1 MDIHIFEK
9 AVFKPFTP
17 VGLTGEF
24 WEVHSVTLMTTWL
37 AMAILFSLI
46 LLMRWYLGQGVNRV
60 SILAQKIIEFFVG
73 LIEESF
79 GYFEERYFAFIA
91 SLFLFTFFCNIVG
104 LLPFI
109 IEPTHNLNTTLALGT
124 TSFLY
129 SQIQGIK
136 VHGLVGHFKEYLQPF
151 FLLLPL
157 NIVGELV
164 KALSMSFRLF
174 GNILGGSIILAMAI
188 EAFGTFK
195 EFYVIYSV
203 FVLIAVW
210 ICHKYSVFK
219 RYPQLQKVR
228 TIAMVFIL
236 LLPYI
241 QLFFGLFEGL
251 VQAFVITILSLT
263 YLSMATHVETEE
275 KTAGGHS

>member
-1 MDIHIFEK
+1 MEIHIFETE
-9 AVFKPFTP
+9 VFRPLYTL
-17 VGLTGEF
+17 GLTGEF
-24 WEVHSVTLMTTWL
+24 WEVYSATLLTTWL

-46 LLMRWYLGQGVNRV
+46 LIIRFYIHQGVNRV
-60 SILAQKIIEFFVG
+60 SIASQKVVEFFINLV
-73 LIEESF
+73 EESF
-79 GYFEERYFAFIA
+79 GTFHYNYFAFIA

-104 LLPFI
+104 LLPFV
-109 IEPTHNLNTTLALGT
+109 IEPTHNLNTTLALGV

-129 SQIQGIK
+129 SQIQGVK
-136 VHGLVGHFKEYLQPF
+136 VRGFRGHFQEYLQPF

-174 GNILGGSIILAMAI
+174 GNILGGSIILSMAI
-188 EAFGTFK
+188 EAFGMYK
-195 EFYVIYSV
+195 EFFVIYAFTVIFISWFCKKYGV
-203 FVLIAVW
+203 FDAFPRIKKMSTFA
-210 ICHKYSVFK
+210 
-219 RYPQLQKVR
+219 
-228 TIAMVFIL
+228 TAFIL

-263 YLSMATHVETEE
+263 YLSMATHIEAEDALE
-275 KTAGGHS
+275 GGH